1 MPGIGYIQVKAYT
14 SRAQIPV
21 EDVAVSVLDDDGK
34 LLALRVTDQSG
45 NTTPIVVKV
54 PNASNSQSPDT
65 GKAGFTT
72 VNIYARAE
80 NYEQVLARGVQ
91 VFEDVVTLQELSL
104 VPLSELPGKWNDAE
118 IFDTPPQNL

>member
-1 MPGIGYIQVKAYT
+1 MSGIGYIQVKAYA
-14 SRAQIPV
+14 SRAQIPL
-21 EDVAVSVLDDDGK
+21 EDVAISIVDDNGK
-34 LLALRVTDQSG
+34 LLALRVTNQSG
-45 NTTPIVVKV
+45 ETSPIAVKV

-65 GKAGFTT
+65 GKPEFTT

-104 VPLSELPGKWNDAE
+104 VPLSELPGKWNQAE
-118 IFDTPPQNL
+118 IFDTLPQNL

>member
-1 MPGIGYIQVKAYT
+1 MPGVGYIQVKAFT
-14 SRAQIPV
+14 SRAQIPL
-21 EDVAVSVLDDDGK
+21 EDVAISVLDDEGK

-45 NTTPIVVKV
+45 NTTPIMIKV

-65 GKAGFTT
+65 GKSGFTT

-80 NYEQVLARGVQ
+80 GYEQILSRGVQ

-104 VPLSELPGKWNDAE
+104 IPLSELPGRWNDAE
-118 IFDTPPQNL
+118 VFDTPPQNL